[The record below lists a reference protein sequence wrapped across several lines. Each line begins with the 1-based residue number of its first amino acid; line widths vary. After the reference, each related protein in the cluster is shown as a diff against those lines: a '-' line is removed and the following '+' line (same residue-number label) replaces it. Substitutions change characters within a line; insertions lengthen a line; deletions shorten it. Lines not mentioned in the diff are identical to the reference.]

1 MQLSTGTH
9 VATLLYVNVLFIGF
23 PLVSRLVS
31 ILHIYILD
39 THLAMCK
46 KNCHILMGCLFVNLR
61 LTHKPCLGITMVTV
75 VCVVLD
81 HQGVN
86 FLTIVRVN
94 KEAVTLPK

>member
-1 MQLSTGTH
+1 
-9 VATLLYVNVLFIGF
+9 
-23 PLVSRLVS
+23 
-31 ILHIYILD
+31 
-39 THLAMCK
+39 
-46 KNCHILMGCLFVNLR
+46 MGCLFVNLR

-94 KEAVTLPK
+94 KEVVTLPKYIAIVIPVSTIVSSPGVTRAIMSF